1 MRYHACIT
9 RSIIIIYLIC
19 HASVGQAQFKPEK
32 VNWTADGTGLYEI
45 QDNMLLRINPLSAQ
59 QVTVLAT
66 AAQLTP
72 QGKNEPLKVAD
83 FEISADDNMLLIFT
97 NTAKVWRYNTR
108 GDYWI
113 LNRGTGQLKQIGKDK
128 PAQSLMYAK
137 LSPDG
142 KKVGY
147 VSDRNIY
154 AEDIA
159 SEKTIALTTDG
170 NRQLINGTFDWVYE
184 EEFACRDGF
193 RWSSDSKN
201 IAYWQVDARDTR
213 DYLMLNTTDSIYSF
227 VVPVEYPK
235 VGQSPSSVRI
245 GVVNA
250 AGGSTRWMSIPGD
263 PKQHYLPRME
273 WAANNQSLIVQQLNR
288 KQNESKL
295 YVCDI
300 SNAAA
305 KNIYTETDK
314 AWIDVKSRWNDDD
327 PRGWEWVNNGA
338 AFLWVSEKDGWRHIY
353 RISRDGKK
361 ETLLTKGN
369 YDIETISAIDEK
381 NNYVYF
387 IASPESAIQR
397 YLYRT
402 KMDGKGKLELVS
414 PATLKGTHAYEISPG
429 AQIAL
434 HKFNNR
440 NTPPVSEWIKLPEHT
455 PLQKNQS
462 IADRI
467 KTVDRKNLDFFTI
480 TTEDNV
486 TMDGWMVK
494 PENFDSSKKYPILL
508 YVYGEPGGT
517 TVEDEFKAGKC
528 VNFLG
533 DLSKSGYFY
542 VSFNNRGTPT
552 LKGSAWRKSIYR
564 DIGGINI
571 RDQAMAMKKLLAQHS
586 YLDTARVAS
595 WGWSGGA
602 SSTLN
607 LLFQYPDIFKTGIA
621 VAAVANQLTYD
632 NIYQE
637 RYMGPPQET
646 KADYIKGSPVT
657 YAKNL
662 RGNLLYIHG
671 TGDDNVHYQNAEML
685 LNELIKYN
693 KQFQFMSY
701 PNRTHSISEG
711 EGTTKHL
718 RTLFTNYLL
727 KYCPPGGR

>member
-1 MRYHACIT
+1 MQYGAYLK
-9 RSIIIIYLIC
+9 RSIIIIYFIC
-19 HASVGQAQFKPEK
+19 TASAGLTQFKAGK

-45 QDNMLLRINPLSAQ
+45 QDNMLLRVNPLSTQ

-72 QGKNEPLKVAD
+72 RGKDKPLTISD
-83 FEISADDNMLLIFT
+83 FEISPDENTLLIFT
-97 NTAKVWRYNTR
+97 NTAKVWRYNTK
-108 GDYWI
+108 GDYWV
-113 LNRGTGQLKQIGKDK
+113 LNKGTEELKQIGKDK
-128 PAQSLMYAK
+128 PGQSLMYAK

-142 KKVGY
+142 SKVAY
-147 VSDRNIY
+147 VSEQNIY
-154 AEDIA
+154 VENIA
-159 SEKTIALTTDG
+159 SGKTTALTTDG
-170 NRQLINGTFDWVYE
+170 SRQLINGTFDWVYE
-184 EEFACRDGF
+184 EEFGCRDGF

-201 IAYWQVDARDTR
+201 IAYWQVDARGTR

-235 VGQSPSSVRI
+235 VGESPSSVRI
-245 GVVNA
+245 GVVSA
-250 AGGSTRWMSIPGD
+250 AGGNTRWMNIPGD
-263 PKQHYLPRME
+263 AKQHYLPRME
-273 WAANNQSLIVQQLNR
+273 WTANNQSLIVQQLNR

-300 SNAAA
+300 SDAAA

-314 AWIDVKSRWNDDD
+314 AWIDIKSRWNDDD
-327 PRGWEWVNNGA
+327 PRGWEWINNGA

-353 RISRDGKK
+353 HVSSNGKK
-361 ETLLTKGN
+361 EILLTKGN

-402 KMDGKGKLELVS
+402 ALDGKGKPELVS
-414 PATLKGTHAYEISPG
+414 PGSLKGTHSYEISPG
-429 AQIAL
+429 ARLAL
-434 HKFNNR
+434 HIFTNR
-440 NTPPVSEWIKLPEHT
+440 NTPSVSEWIKLPEHT
-455 PLQKNQS
+455 PLQNDQS
-462 IADRI
+462 MANRI
-467 KTVDRKNLDFFTI
+467 KTVERKNLEFFTI

-486 TMDGWMVK
+486 TMDGWITT
-494 PENFDSSKKYPILL
+494 PENFDSSKKYPVVL
-508 YVYGEPGGT
+508 YVYGEPANT
-517 TVEDEFKAGKC
+517 TVEDKFSTGG
-528 VNFLG
+528 NRLFNG
-533 DLSKSGYFY
+533 DMAKSGYFY

-571 RDQAMAMKKLLAQHS
+571 RDQAMAMKKLLQQRP

-595 WGWSGGA
+595 WGWSGGG

-607 LLFQYPDIFKTGIA
+607 LLFQYPGIFKTGIA

-646 KADYIKGSPVT
+646 RADYIKGSPVT

-701 PNRTHSISEG
+701 PNRTHGISEG
-711 EGTTKHL
+711 EGTTQHL
-718 RTLFTNYLL
+718 RTLCTDYLL

>member
-19 HASVGQAQFKPEK
+19 HASVGLAQFKPEK

-83 FEISADDNMLLIFT
+83 FEISVDDNMLLIFT

-113 LNRGTGQLKQIGKDK
+113 LNRGTGQLRQIGKDK

-193 RWSSDSKN
+193 RWSNDSKN

-295 YVCDI
+295 YICDI
-300 SNAAA
+300 SDASA

-327 PRGWEWVNNGA
+327 PRGWEWVNNGTS
-338 AFLWVSEKDGWRHIY
+338 FLWVSEKDGWRHIY

-414 PATLKGTHAYEISPG
+414 PAALKGTHAYEISPG

-455 PLQKNQS
+455 PLQENQS
-462 IADRI
+462 IADHI

-486 TMDGWMVK
+486 TMDGWIVS

-528 VNFLG
+528 AHFLG

-571 RDQAMAMKKLLAQHS
+571 RDQAMAMKKLLAQRP

-595 WGWSGGA
+595 WGWSGGG